1 MVKIRLRRMGN
12 KHRPFYRIVVARSTA
27 ARDGSFIE
35 QLGTYNP
42 LTNPKHLEMKGDR
55 ALHWLL
61 EGAQPT
67 ETVAVLMKKQGV
79 LDEFFQQRPKAK
91 ASYKFLDKRTS
102 AMSRQSAVTQVPTE
116 APAPKPE
123 VATAEPESQP
133 EPEVAP
139 AAEASAGPE
148 AAAEPV
154 AAAEEGAP
162 APEPE
167 APQEEA

>member
-42 LTNPKHLEMKGDR
+42 LTNPKRVELKGDR
-55 ALHWLL
+55 ALHWLM

-67 ETVAVLMKKQGV
+67 ESVAVLMRNQGV
-79 LDEFFQQRPKAK
+79 LEEFFQKRPKAK

-102 AMSRQSAVTQVPTE
+102 VMSRQSAVTQVPTE
-116 APAPKPE
+116 APAPP
-123 VATAEPESQP
+123 AEPKAQP
-133 EPEVAP
+133 EPEVAV
-139 AAEASAGPE
+139 E
-148 AAAEPV
+148 AAPESE
-154 AAAEEGAP
+154 AA

-167 APQEEA
+167 AAAPEPEAAPVADSDDAPKEEA

>member
-12 KHRPFYRIVVARSTA
+12 KHRPYYRIVVARSTA

-42 LTNPKHLEMKGDR
+42 LTNPKQLEMKGDR
-55 ALHWLL
+55 ALHWLM

-116 APAPKPE
+116 APAPK
-123 VATAEPESQP
+123 AEE
-133 EPEVAP
+133 AP
-139 AAEASAGPE
+139 APE
-148 AAAEPV
+148 AEEAPSEPVAQAEPV
-154 AAAEEGAP
+154 AAEPAEEASAEPEPETPAAEGGEPEEGA
-162 APEPE
+162 
-167 APQEEA
+167 